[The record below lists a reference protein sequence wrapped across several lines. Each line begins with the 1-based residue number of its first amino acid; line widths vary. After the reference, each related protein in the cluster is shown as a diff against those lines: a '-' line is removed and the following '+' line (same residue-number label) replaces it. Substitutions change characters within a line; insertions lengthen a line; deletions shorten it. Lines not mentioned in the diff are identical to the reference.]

1 MGQGNLS
8 PVKNCP
14 RGQGDLVPTASTLP
28 PLVHQLVGSPVSAL
42 RADEAIGPATGRQIL
57 LAGLFTGEV
66 GLKFP

>member
-1 MGQGNLS
+1 MGQRNLS

-42 RADEAIGPATGRQIL
+42 RAMKPSGQRQAARYCWQASS
-57 LAGLFTGEV
+57 LA
-66 GLKFP
+66 KSA